1 MLKRCAIY
9 DANFDA
15 VCLSNVAVQVLFS
28 TGKKELGFETPS
40 GDSDV
45 SEPSTLGKIRRHFFL
60 LIG

>member
-1 MLKRCAIY
+1 MQTLMLIVYQMLLLA
-9 DANFDA
+9 
-15 VCLSNVAVQVLFS
+15 LFS

-40 GDSDV
+40 GDADV

>member
-1 MLKRCAIY
+1 MQTLMLFVY
-9 DANFDA
+9 QM
-15 VCLSNVAVQVLFS
+15 LPLVLFS

-45 SEPSTLGKIRRHFFL
+45 SEPSTLGKIHRHFFL